1 MKIFRIAMA
10 LFLLSI
16 AVTAM
21 AEPASDTSIKQLLA
35 VSQAKDFSDSLK
47 DQIYSIMNNVVN
59 EALNGK
65 KPTPKQQKAIDN
77 MMDKTSDL
85 FQKEMAW
92 DKLEPMYISLYRETF
107 TEEEINGML
116 AFYKTPAG
124 KAVIEKMPG
133 LMQKSAVE
141 SQKIISSSMPKIK
154 KIRDDFQKEINAAGN

>member
-10 LFLLSI
+10 LFLLST

-35 VSQAKDFSDSLK
+35 VSQAKEFSDDLK
-47 DQIYSIMNNVVN
+47 NQIDSIMNNVVN

-65 KPTPKQQKAIDN
+65 KPTPKQQKAIHN
-77 MMDKTSDL
+77 MMAKTSDL
-85 FQKEMAW
+85 FKKEMAW
-92 DKLEPMYISLYRETF
+92 DKLEPMYIRLYRETF
-107 TEEEINGML
+107 TEEEVNGML

-124 KAVIEKMPG
+124 KAVIEKMPA

-141 SQKIISSSMPKIK
+141 SQKIISSSMPKMK